1 MTKNSSS
8 EKGKVLFIPFCTG
21 GHINYSVALA
31 NRFLELYGNENEV
44 YFALT
49 VSSRSMVQVQNSDYQ
64 SQP

>member
-1 MTKNSSS
+1 MAKNTSCG
-8 EKGKVLFIPFCTG
+8 KGKILFIPICTM

-31 NRFLELYGNENEV
+31 NRFLELYGDKNEV